1 MKLLMFQRTILFQKL
16 LGVQINSRPKMTT
29 DKVVTGVLMLGEML
43 EQPKV
48 LADSIKLWDQDI
60 SAICSVLPEKI
71 QGVVFIGRGSSDNA
85 ATIGRYAVEA
95 FTGIPASLAA
105 PSLSTRYAPHTS
117 YVDYVIV
124 AMSQSGGTPEVIA
137 TASALKGK
145 GSKIIAITNS
155 EDSSLARI
163 ADLHI
168 NLQAGVEKAVPATKT
183 VTAQVLAVL
192 KIASALAKK
201 KGLDSPISQDEL
213 MRLPEAVKE
222 VLNDFKSA
230 ERIVSQ
236 CLSANRLQLIGRGL
250 VYGAVLEAAIKIK
263 ETSGVFA
270 HGISSAD
277 FVHGPIAAVDNELPV
292 IIFDAGGVNSEELS
306 NLNIRL
312 QKMGIATYTSSLDPK
327 CSIPLPLGFSEIL
340 NSIPIIIRGQQLS
353 YSWAI
358 ALGKN
363 PDSPMGLSKMTL
375 TY

>member
-16 LGVQINSRPKMTT
+16 LEVQINSRPKMTT

-137 TASALKGK
+137 AASALKGK

-168 NLQAGVEKAVPATKT
+168 DLQAGVEKAVPATKT

-230 ERIVSQ
+230 ERIISQ

-312 QKMGIATYTSSLDPK
+312 QKMGITTYTSSLDPK

>member
-1 MKLLMFQRTILFQKL
+1 MFQRTILFQKL
-16 LGVQINSRPKMTT
+16 LEVQINSRPKMTT

-137 TASALKGK
+137 AASALKGK

-168 NLQAGVEKAVPATKT
+168 DLQAGVEKAVPATKT
-183 VTAQVLAVL
+183 VTAQVLTVL

-222 VLNDFKSA
+222 VLNDFNSA

-312 QKMGIATYTSSLDPK
+312 QKMGITTYTSSLDPK

>member
-1 MKLLMFQRTILFQKL
+1 MRLLMFQRTILFQKL
-16 LGVQINSRPKMTT
+16 LEVQINSRPKMTT

-137 TASALKGK
+137 AASALKGK

-168 NLQAGVEKAVPATKT
+168 DLQAGVEKAVPATKT

-312 QKMGIATYTSSLDPK
+312 QKMGITTYTSSLDPK

-358 ALGKN
+358 AMGKN

>member
-16 LGVQINSRPKMTT
+16 LEVQINSRPKMTT

-137 TASALKGK
+137 AASALKGK

-168 NLQAGVEKAVPATKT
+168 DLQAGVEKAVPATKT

-312 QKMGIATYTSSLDPK
+312 QKMGITTYTSSLDPK

-358 ALGKN
+358 ALGKD

>member
-1 MKLLMFQRTILFQKL
+1 MKLLIFQRTILFQKL

-60 SAICSVLPEKI
+60 SAICSILPEKI

-137 TASALKGK
+137 AASALKGK

-168 NLQAGVEKAVPATKT
+168 DLQAGVEKAVPATKT

-222 VLNDFKSA
+222 VLNDFNSA

-312 QKMGIATYTSSLDPK
+312 QKMGITTYTSSLDPK

>member
-16 LGVQINSRPKMTT
+16 LEVQINSRPKMTT

-95 FTGIPASLAA
+95 FTGIPASMAA
-105 PSLSTRYAPHTS
+105 PSLSTRYAPQTS
-117 YVDYVIV
+117 YIDYVIV

-137 TASALKGK
+137 AASALKGE
-145 GSKIIAITNS
+145 GSQIIAITNS

-168 NLQAGVEKAVPATKT
+168 DLQAGVEKAVPATKT

-312 QKMGIATYTSSLDPK
+312 QKMGITTYTSSLDPK

-358 ALGKN
+358 AMGKN

>member
-1 MKLLMFQRTILFQKL
+1 MRLLMFQRTILFQKL
-16 LGVQINSRPKMTT
+16 LEVQINSRPKMTT

-137 TASALKGK
+137 AASALKGK

-168 NLQAGVEKAVPATKT
+168 DLQAGVEKAVPATKT

-312 QKMGIATYTSSLDPK
+312 QKMGITTYTSSLDPK

>member
-16 LGVQINSRPKMTT
+16 LEVQINSRPKMTT

-60 SAICSVLPEKI
+60 SAICSILPEKI
-71 QGVVFIGRGSSDNA
+71 QGVVLIGRGSSDNA

-137 TASALKGK
+137 AASALKGK

-168 NLQAGVEKAVPATKT
+168 DLQAGVEKAVPATKT

-213 MRLPEAVKE
+213 MRLPDAVKE

-312 QKMGIATYTSSLDPK
+312 QKMGITTYTSSLDPK

>member
-60 SAICSVLPEKI
+60 SAICSILPEKI

-137 TASALKGK
+137 AASALKGK

-168 NLQAGVEKAVPATKT
+168 DLQAGVEKAVPATKT

-222 VLNDFKSA
+222 VLNDFNSA

-312 QKMGIATYTSSLDPK
+312 QKMGITTYTSSLDPK

>member
-16 LGVQINSRPKMTT
+16 LEVQINSRPKMTT

-137 TASALKGK
+137 AASALKGK

-155 EDSSLARI
+155 EDSLLARI

-168 NLQAGVEKAVPATKT
+168 DLQAGVEKAVPATKT

-312 QKMGIATYTSSLDPK
+312 QKMGITTYTSSLDPK

>member
-16 LGVQINSRPKMTT
+16 LEVQINSRPKMTT

-60 SAICSVLPEKI
+60 SAICSILPEKI

-137 TASALKGK
+137 AASALKGK

-168 NLQAGVEKAVPATKT
+168 DLQAGVEKAVPATKT

-222 VLNDFKSA
+222 VLNDFNSA

-312 QKMGIATYTSSLDPK
+312 QKMGITTYTSSLDPK

-358 ALGKN
+358 ALGKD

>member
-60 SAICSVLPEKI
+60 GAICSILPEKI

-137 TASALKGK
+137 AASALKGK

-168 NLQAGVEKAVPATKT
+168 DLQAGVEKAVPATKT

-312 QKMGIATYTSSLDPK
+312 QKMGITTYTSSLDPK

>member
-1 MKLLMFQRTILFQKL
+1 MKLLIFQRTILFQKL
-16 LGVQINSRPKMTT
+16 LEVQINSRPKMTT

-60 SAICSVLPEKI
+60 SAICSILPEKI

-137 TASALKGK
+137 AASALKGK

-168 NLQAGVEKAVPATKT
+168 DLQAGVEKAVPATKT

-222 VLNDFKSA
+222 VLNDFNSA

-312 QKMGIATYTSSLDPK
+312 QKMGITTYTSSLDPK

>member
-16 LGVQINSRPKMTT
+16 LEVQINSRPKMTT

-60 SAICSVLPEKI
+60 SAICSILPEKI

-137 TASALKGK
+137 AASALKGE
-145 GSKIIAITNS
+145 GSQIIAITNS

-168 NLQAGVEKAVPATKT
+168 DLQAGVEKAVPATKT

-312 QKMGIATYTSSLDPK
+312 QKMGITTYTSSLDPK

-358 ALGKN
+358 AMGKN

>member
-16 LGVQINSRPKMTT
+16 LEVQINSRPKMTT

-137 TASALKGK
+137 AASALKGK

-168 NLQAGVEKAVPATKT
+168 DLQAGVEKAVPATKT

-222 VLNDFKSA
+222 VLNDFNSA

-312 QKMGIATYTSSLDPK
+312 QKMGITTYTSSLDPK

-358 ALGKN
+358 ALGKD

>member
-1 MKLLMFQRTILFQKL
+1 
-16 LGVQINSRPKMTT
+16 MTT

-137 TASALKGK
+137 AASALKGK

-168 NLQAGVEKAVPATKT
+168 DLQAGVEKAVPATKT

-236 CLSANRLQLIGRGL
+236 CLNANRLQLIGRGL

-312 QKMGIATYTSSLDPK
+312 QKMGITTYTSSLDPK

>member
-16 LGVQINSRPKMTT
+16 LEVQINSRPKMTT

-137 TASALKGK
+137 AASALKGK

-168 NLQAGVEKAVPATKT
+168 DLQAGVEKAVPATKT

-312 QKMGIATYTSSLDPK
+312 QKMGITTYTSSLDPK

>member
-60 SAICSVLPEKI
+60 SAICSILPEKI

-137 TASALKGK
+137 AASALKGK

-168 NLQAGVEKAVPATKT
+168 DLQAGVEKAVPATKT

-312 QKMGIATYTSSLDPK
+312 QKMGITTYTSSLDPK

-358 ALGKN
+358 ALGKD

>member
-16 LGVQINSRPKMTT
+16 LEVQINSRPKMTT

-60 SAICSVLPEKI
+60 SAICSILPEKI

-137 TASALKGK
+137 AASALKGK

-168 NLQAGVEKAVPATKT
+168 DLQAGVEKAVPATKT

-222 VLNDFKSA
+222 VLNDFNSA

-312 QKMGIATYTSSLDPK
+312 QKMGITTYTSSLDPK

>member
-16 LGVQINSRPKMTT
+16 LEVQINSRPKMTT

-137 TASALKGK
+137 AASALKGK

-168 NLQAGVEKAVPATKT
+168 DLQAGVEKAVPATKT

-222 VLNDFKSA
+222 VLNDFNSA

-312 QKMGIATYTSSLDPK
+312 QKMGITTYTSSLDPK

>member
-1 MKLLMFQRTILFQKL
+1 MRLLMFQRTILFQKL
-16 LGVQINSRPKMTT
+16 LEVQINSRPKMTT

-137 TASALKGK
+137 AASALKGK

-168 NLQAGVEKAVPATKT
+168 DLQAGVEKAVPATKT

-263 ETSGVFA
+263 ETTGVFA

>member
-16 LGVQINSRPKMTT
+16 LEVQINSRPKMTT

-85 ATIGRYAVEA
+85 ATIGRYAIEA

-137 TASALKGK
+137 AASALKGK

-168 NLQAGVEKAVPATKT
+168 DLQAGVEKAVPATKT

-312 QKMGIATYTSSLDPK
+312 QKMGITTYTSSLDPK

>member
-16 LGVQINSRPKMTT
+16 LEVQINSRPKMTT

-60 SAICSVLPEKI
+60 SAICSILPEKI

-137 TASALKGK
+137 AASALKGK

-168 NLQAGVEKAVPATKT
+168 DLQAGVEKAVPATKT

-222 VLNDFKSA
+222 VLNDFNSA

-358 ALGKN
+358 ALGKD

>member
-1 MKLLMFQRTILFQKL
+1 MRLLMFQRTILFQKL
-16 LGVQINSRPKMTT
+16 LEVQINSRPKMTT

-137 TASALKGK
+137 AASALKGK

-168 NLQAGVEKAVPATKT
+168 DLQAGVEKAVPATKT

-312 QKMGIATYTSSLDPK
+312 QKMGITTYTSSLDPK

-363 PDSPMGLSKMTL
+363 PDSPMGLSKMTH

>member
-60 SAICSVLPEKI
+60 SAICSILPEKI

-137 TASALKGK
+137 AASALKGK

-168 NLQAGVEKAVPATKT
+168 DLQAGVEKAVPATKT

-312 QKMGIATYTSSLDPK
+312 QKMGITTYTSSLDPK

>member
-137 TASALKGK
+137 AASALKGK

-168 NLQAGVEKAVPATKT
+168 DLQAGVEKAVPATKT

-312 QKMGIATYTSSLDPK
+312 QKMGITTYTSSLDPK

>member
-137 TASALKGK
+137 AASALKGK

-168 NLQAGVEKAVPATKT
+168 DLQAGVEKAVPATKT

-222 VLNDFKSA
+222 VLNDFNSA

-312 QKMGIATYTSSLDPK
+312 QKMGITTYTSSLDPK

>member
-1 MKLLMFQRTILFQKL
+1 MRLLMFQRTILFQKL

-137 TASALKGK
+137 AASALKGK

-168 NLQAGVEKAVPATKT
+168 DLQAGVEKAVPATKT

-312 QKMGIATYTSSLDPK
+312 QKMGITTYTSSLDPK

>member
-16 LGVQINSRPKMTT
+16 LEVQINSRPKMTT

-60 SAICSVLPEKI
+60 SAICSILPEKI

-95 FTGIPASLAA
+95 FTGIPASMAA
-105 PSLSTRYAPHTS
+105 PSLSTRYAPQTS
-117 YVDYVIV
+117 YIDYVIV

-137 TASALKGK
+137 AASALKGE
-145 GSKIIAITNS
+145 GSQIIAITNS

-168 NLQAGVEKAVPATKT
+168 DLQAGVEKAVPATKT

-312 QKMGIATYTSSLDPK
+312 QKMGITTYTSSLDPK

-358 ALGKN
+358 AMGKN